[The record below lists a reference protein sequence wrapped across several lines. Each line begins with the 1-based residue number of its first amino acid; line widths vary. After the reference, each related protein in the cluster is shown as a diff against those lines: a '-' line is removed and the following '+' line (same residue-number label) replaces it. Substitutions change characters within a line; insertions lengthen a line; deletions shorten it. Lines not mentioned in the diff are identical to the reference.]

1 MLPNQLLFYHVPRKI
16 ATGQKGE
23 FYFAEPGVSGIF
35 HKTEGIIMQQTR
47 TDLALEQTPEA
58 LPEGITLTQ
67 RGKAFG
73 ITEIIIDSDAHG
85 AAIGRGK
92 GRYLTLERLEPNQ
105 AADALR
111 AQTEELAQELRQFLP
126 EEGAVLVAGLG
137 NADIT
142 PDALGPQTAG
152 RVLATRHLRRE
163 LQEDSPE
170 TAYLRDLRQVSVL
183 ANGVLGQTGIETAE
197 LIAALRGTV
206 QPACVIA
213 VDALACSDLS
223 RLGTTVQISDAGISP
238 GSGVQNRRAELS
250 CRTLGVPVV
259 AVGVPTVVDL
269 HTVVRQAAGEDV
281 PLSETA
287 FPNMM
292 VTPRDIDRLL
302 HHAARLLAMGIN
314 LALHPQ
320 FTFADVEAM

>member
-1 MLPNQLLFYHVPRKI
+1 
-16 ATGQKGE
+16 
-23 FYFAEPGVSGIF
+23 
-35 HKTEGIIMQQTR
+35 MQTSR
-47 TDLALEQTPEA
+47 TDLALERAEGLEA
-58 LPEGITLTQ
+58 PEGITLRR
-67 RGKAFG
+67 RGKAFQ
-73 ITEIIIDSDAHG
+73 ITEIEIDSDAHG
-85 AAIGRGK
+85 AVIGRGK
-92 GRYLTLERLEPNQ
+92 GRYLTLERIEPGSSGSAMQ
-105 AADALR
+105 

-126 EEGAVLVAGLG
+126 EGDGAVLVAGLG

-152 RVLATRHLRRE
+152 LVLATRHLRAE
-163 LQEDSPE
+163 LAENEPD
-170 TAYLRDLRQVSVL
+170 TDFLRGLRQVSVL

-197 LIAALRGTV
+197 LISALRETV
-206 QPACVIA
+206 QPACIIA
-213 VDALACSDLS
+213 VDALACSDLE

-250 CRTLGVPVV
+250 ERTLGVPVI

-269 HTVVRQAAGEDV
+269 HTIVTQAVGEDAQTS
-281 PLSETA
+281 LTA

-302 HHAARLLAMGIN
+302 HHAARLLAMSLN

-320 FTFADVEAM
+320 FTFADAEALG

>member
-1 MLPNQLLFYHVPRKI
+1 
-16 ATGQKGE
+16 
-23 FYFAEPGVSGIF
+23 
-35 HKTEGIIMQQTR
+35 MQITSR
-47 TDLALEQTPEA
+47 TDLAVEQTPEE
-58 LPEGITLTQ
+58 LPEGITLER
-67 RGKAFG
+67 RGDAFQV
-73 ITEIIIDSDAHG
+73 TEIRIDSDEHG

-105 AADALR
+105 AADAMQQ
-111 AQTEELAQELRQFLP
+111 QTEELAAELRSFLP

-152 RVLATRHLRRE
+152 LILATRHLKRE
-163 LQEDSPE
+163 LAENEPD
-170 TAYLRDLRQVSVL
+170 TAFLRGLRQVSVL
-183 ANGVLGQTGIETAE
+183 SNGVLGQTGIETAE
-197 LIAALRGTV
+197 LITALRETV
-206 QPACVIA
+206 QPACILA
-213 VDALACSDLS
+213 IDALACSDLS

-250 CRTLGVPVV
+250 VRTLGIPVI

-269 HTVVRQAAGEDV
+269 HTVVRQAAGEDTE
-281 PLSETA
+281 LTG

-302 HHAARLLAMGIN
+302 HHASRLLGLAVN

-320 FTFADVEAM
+320 FTYADAEALG